1 MATIT
6 CFYCSSPSSE
16 EMLVALGGK
25 QLHLHLCE
33 EHARTHRDEPA
44 AFHFPQATPGNSRG
58 KWFRRLRFPSGSA
71 DNG

>member
-25 QLHLHLCE
+25 QLYLHLCD
-33 EHARTHRDEPA
+33 EHARTHRGEPA
-44 AFHFPQATPGNSRG
+44 TFHSPKVAPRNSRE
-58 KWFRRLRFPSGSA
+58 KRLRRLRFPSGSD